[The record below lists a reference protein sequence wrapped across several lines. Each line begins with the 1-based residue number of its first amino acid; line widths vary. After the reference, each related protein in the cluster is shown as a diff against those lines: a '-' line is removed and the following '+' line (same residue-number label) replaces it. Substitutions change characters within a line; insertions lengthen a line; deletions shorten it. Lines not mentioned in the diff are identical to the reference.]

1 VNVTI
6 EYAILVP
13 LLFAQIIIFPF
24 VASTVTNSW
33 QETQRNVA
41 LQEVAD
47 HLASTIQQLY
57 LSINNVEISTG
68 NINQTLT
75 LPETVGPY
83 PYTGTCFLND
93 PPDGSAKILT
103 VTLTLDDV
111 GNTATGSAVMGNNV
125 EWVGSILRSN
135 SAETYIEVTKSG
147 DTLTF
152 GFGG

>member
-1 VNVTI
+1 MTNVTI

-41 LQEVAD
+41 LQEVTD
-47 HLASTIQQLY
+47 HLTSTIQQLY
-57 LSINNVEISTG
+57 LTINNAEIYAG
-68 NINQTLT
+68 NINQTLN
-75 LPETVGPY
+75 LPETVGSY
-83 PYTGTCFLND
+83 PYTATCSLNN
-93 PPDGSAKILT
+93 PPDSAKILT

-111 GNTATGSAVMGNNV
+111 GNTATGSAIMGSNV
-125 EWVGSILRSN
+125 IWEASVLRSN
-135 SAETYIEVTKSG
+135 AAETYIEVEKSG

>member
-24 VASTVTNSW
+24 VASTVANSW

-57 LSINNVEISTG
+57 LTINNVEISAG

-83 PYTGTCFLND
+83 PYTATCSLNNP
-93 PPDGSAKILT
+93 PPDSAKILT

-111 GNTATGSAVMGNNV
+111 GNTATGSAIMGNNV
-125 EWVGSILRSN
+125 EWAGSFLRSN
-135 SAETYIEVTKSG
+135 AAETYIEVEKSG